1 MLFLLSSEV
10 SVRSVTMSIY
20 IYVKNMANVKA
31 VPNSWLSFD
40 KIGTFAP
47 HFISEES
54 FGAEEIVEALV
65 S

>member
-1 MLFLLSSEV
+1 MSSACAYRH
-10 SVRSVTMSIY
+10 RS
-20 IYVKNMANVKA
+20 KKFALKA
-31 VPNSWLSFD
+31 VLNSQLKFN

-54 FGAEEIVEALV
+54 FGAEENFEALV